1 MTTSANPTPVPT
13 DPDVPLSQPSEIWRA
28 IGQLESSAAALL
40 VGQGQLKEGLEKLRQ
55 ELFEGLEKL
64 GRELSEEHRRDRQ
77 ELREEYKADLREVNR
92 RVDRVFYAILGIG
105 GALLVPVY
113 VSIFLGG

>member
-13 DPDVPLSQPSEIWRA
+13 DPDASPSQSSEIWRA
-28 IGQLESSAAALL
+28 LGQLESTAAALL
-40 VGQGQLKEGLEKLRQ
+40 AGQGELK
-55 ELFEGLEKL
+55 EGLEKL